1 MSSSVIRVGA
11 GVRIP
16 FLPYCS
22 SCTRSCLRNSWF
34 LVPSGSCE
42 SCRREH
48 ESTKMFELPLL
59 GTCPELES
67 LDPTV
72 IARIISEESPP
83 RFPQQLPRF
92 TFPAATPKGSSFSAG
107 SPTPV
112 TFCDFVGLGAVV
124 GLFGLFSAV
133 ARRFWCAFP

>member
-1 MSSSVIRVGA
+1 MLAQVSEFPPFHTTVRVPGPASEILGSWYPRALVNRVAVNMS
-11 GVRIP
+11 
-16 FLPYCS
+16 
-22 SCTRSCLRNSWF
+22 LR
-34 LVPSGSCE
+34 
-42 SCRREH
+42 
-48 ESTKMFELPLL
+48 MFELPLL

-72 IARIISEESPP
+72 IARVISEESPP

-107 SPTPV
+107 SSTPV

-133 ARRFWCAFP
+133 ARRFCCAFP